1 MALLECNNIWL
12 CKRVQLQNLKDVDIT
27 NIYTYVL
34 LVCHTGTSLLH
45 YNLRQHLHILD
56 VHKCEAEHVDGLRN
70 NSQWAAS
77 IPRILF
83 YVQSSSAIDVHETCD
98 ILKFR
103 INCHTWYR
111 PMTCNTKTSFALLM

>member
-34 LVCHTGTSLLH
+34 LVCHRGTSLLH
-45 YNLRQHLHILD
+45 CNLRQHLHILD

-70 NSQWAAS
+70 NSQWAA
-77 IPRILF
+77 
-83 YVQSSSAIDVHETCD
+83 
-98 ILKFR
+98 
-103 INCHTWYR
+103 
-111 PMTCNTKTSFALLM
+111 